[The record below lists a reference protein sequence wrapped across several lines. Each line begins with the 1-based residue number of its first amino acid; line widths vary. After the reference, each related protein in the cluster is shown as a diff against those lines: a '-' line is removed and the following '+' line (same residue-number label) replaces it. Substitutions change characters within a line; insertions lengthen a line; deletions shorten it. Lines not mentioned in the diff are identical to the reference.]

1 MIGINDL
8 TFIEQ
13 TIMRPGGRSRVI
25 RAGNR
30 VDDTGTVDPIRYDK
44 GKLIPA
50 YLALIAIIKNSRY
63 KTGGGKDIQNCACE
77 IGGIGGRTN
86 LICYD
91 VDSGFFPHQP
101 DHRFYKIIAVF
112 GVDPGGADND

>member
-30 VDDTGTVDPIRYDK
+30 TDDTGTVDQIPYGK

-50 YLALIAIIKNSRY
+50 YLALIAIIENSRD
-63 KTGGGKDIQNCACE
+63 KTGGGKNMEDGIRE
-77 IGGIGGRTN
+77 IGGIGWRAN
-86 LICYD
+86 LIFD
-91 VDSGFFPHQP
+91 HVDGGSFPHQ
-101 DHRFYKIIAVF
+101 
-112 GVDPGGADND
+112 